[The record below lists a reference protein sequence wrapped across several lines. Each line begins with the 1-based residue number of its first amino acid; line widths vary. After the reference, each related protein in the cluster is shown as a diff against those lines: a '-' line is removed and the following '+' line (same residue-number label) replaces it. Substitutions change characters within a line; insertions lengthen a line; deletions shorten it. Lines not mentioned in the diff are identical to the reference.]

1 MDNEKTDISEVIYES
16 VPEERNNR
24 YNDYVDENT
33 PKVSWMINL
42 LKAFLVGGIIC
53 VIGQGLITLYM
64 NLGLD
69 KETAA
74 LYNTL
79 SLILLSVLLTGF
91 NIYPK
96 IANFAGAGTLVPI
109 TGFANSVGG
118 GGGGGDKEGGVGGV
132 GWEVF

>member
-96 IANFAGAGTLVPI
+96 IAA
-109 TGFANSVGG
+109 VG
-118 GGGGGDKEGGVGGV
+118 
-132 GWEVF
+132 